1 MTDIISAY
9 LNSLASVTILPQDEI
24 DRLAAEYK
32 KTGDQALA
40 TKIVESNLKLCAKIA
55 KEFWTRGRRKFEFL
69 DLVSA
74 ANVGLMQAL
83 KKYEPGKATFTTYS
97 AFWIKAKLYEYV
109 RNNTNIVYLPTKR
122 STRKAFFAHRRVEQK
137 LIQRGIQPTNELI
150 AKELDVPEEVVSE
163 IRLWNN
169 SAISIYS
176 KLYQNQ
182 SDGPDNGSYEDTLAD
197 DTANQA
203 VRFEELEMRSKVID
217 VVSSFRDSLEPRQQ
231 DIFDSRI
238 FSQEPVTLQELAD
251 KYSLSRE
258 RIRQLE
264 SRIVT
269 NFKSHAQDLYNE
281 VTT

>member
-9 LNSLASVTILPQDEI
+9 LNSLASVTVLSQDEI

-40 TKIVESNLKLCAKIA
+40 AKIVESNLKLCAKIA
-55 KEFWTRGRRKFEFL
+55 KEFWTRGGRKFEFL

-74 ANVGLMQAL
+74 ANVGLMLAL

-97 AFWIKAKLYEYV
+97 AFWIKAKLYDYI
-109 RNNTNIVYLPTKR
+109 RSNTSIVHLSNKR
-122 STRKAFFAHRRVEQK
+122 STRKVFFAHRRAERK
-137 LIQRGIQPTNELI
+137 LLQSGVQPTNELI

-176 KLYQNQ
+176 KLHQ
-182 SDGPDNGSYEDTLAD
+182 SEGHDDSSYEDTLVD
-197 DTANQA
+197 DAANQA

-217 VVSSFRDSLEPRQQ
+217 VVSSFRDSLEPRQR